1 MSPDPEPMASA
12 RVEAYLDQLLVPL
25 ARNLSP
31 FHRAE
36 LRRELR
42 THLWG
47 RVDAYRELD
56 YSEEDAMTEALKQFG
71 GAGDFARQWRQEWV
85 ISKQRSAWA
94 EIYQASLSALRLSV
108 PALAAT
114 WLGVYLLGRA
124 VMNALPTAYLGSLL
138 IVYDYALLGLSGTVL
153 FGTSL
158 WTGSIQGRRA
168 PKRSGWGMFA
178 ALGTVIIAGSA
189 ASLLGTEFGLEGT
202 LCGGFYTSIP
212 LMAAAWMPTA
222 CLAAAVS
229 GWLTQKRKRVLA

>member
-1 MSPDPEPMASA
+1 METNLCTS

-31 FHRAE
+31 FHRDD

-138 IVYDYALLGLSGTVL
+138 IVYDYALLGLSGTVF